1 MNVEQSFIKSTEKG
15 RIIEIIEERLNGR
28 LKDVRLCYPINVPD
42 SYSAILANDEK
53 RKIAVSSPQN
63 GWVALI
69 ESKEVNDYAL
79 LLQLSKELQTEALAV
94 IQSDITGAWG
104 YVEMLEGKV
113 TESYFSEED
122 DEIEDLLETK
132 LNQKKICQP
141 LYLFREVV
149 RERGNGWDIVCMAS
163 QISRGS
169 RQISASSCLTRCP
182 RE

>member
-79 LLQLSKELQTEALAV
+79 LFQLSNRSA
-94 IQSDITGAWG
+94 
-104 YVEMLEGKV
+104 
-113 TESYFSEED
+113 
-122 DEIEDLLETK
+122 
-132 LNQKKICQP
+132 
-141 LYLFREVV
+141 
-149 RERGNGWDIVCMAS
+149 
-163 QISRGS
+163 GS
-169 RQISASSCLTRCP
+169 HSI
-182 RE
+182 